1 MSIQALP
8 KRDQLTPLDPSPS
21 SAVSGGPPTPGVSA
35 TAVVLPRRLRE
46 LGDRVPVTVLVLVLA
61 GELLIPGGW
70 ARLGWWPVAAG
81 LLAGLPHGAV
91 DHLVPSWAQHRRV
104 APGPVVRLAAGYLLA
119 AAVMLAVLRLSP
131 LPGLVLFLLLSV
143 AHFGLG
149 EASYAGLRGAPT
161 ATGSPAGT
169 AAAGS
174 SAAPLPLQAVA
185 VLAWGGTTVLLP
197 LVRWPA
203 QVGPVLDALAPG
215 AGHLVTPGA
224 RGAVL
229 VVVLAAAA
237 ITCAV
242 AAVIGRYRSAAELGL
257 LVAVFL
263 LVPPLVAF
271 AAYFG
276 AWHSVRHIMRML
288 AVDPANAADLLK
300 GRAARPLRR
309 IAGKAAL
316 PTAFALATLVALVA
330 ATHGHQEFL
339 AADFALLGALTAPHM
354 LTVAWLDVRSGQ
366 LPQLV
371 GGRR

>member
-1 MSIQALP
+1 MSIQAP
-8 KRDQLTPLDPSPS
+8 PERDHPSPAGPS
-21 SAVSGGPPTPGVSA
+21 RRPAVDGGPPTPDIPA
-35 TAVVLPRRLRE
+35 TAGVLPRRLRE
-46 LGDRVPVTVLVLVLA
+46 LGDRVPVTALVLVLA
-61 GELLIPGGW
+61 GEVLIPGGW
-70 ARLGWWPVAAG
+70 ATLGWWPVTAG

-91 DHLVPSWAQHRRV
+91 DHLVPSWARHRRV
-104 APGPVVRLAAGYLLA
+104 LPVPVGRLVAGYLLA

-131 LPGLVLFLLLSV
+131 LPGLLLFLLLSV

-149 EASYAGLRGAPT
+149 EVSYAALRGAPT
-161 ATGSPAGT
+161 ATGTRAGT
-169 AAAGS
+169 GAGQTGAAS
-174 SAAPLPLQAVA
+174 RLLRAVA

-215 AGHLVTPGA
+215 AGHLLSPGA
-224 RGAVL
+224 RGVIL
-229 VVVLAAAA
+229 LVVLAAAA

-242 AAVIGRYRSAAELGL
+242 AVSSGRYRSAAELGL

-309 IAGKAAL
+309 FARKAAL

-330 ATHGHQEFL
+330 VTHGHQAFL

-354 LTVAWLDVRSGQ
+354 LTVAWLDMRSGQ

-371 GGRR
+371 GGHR